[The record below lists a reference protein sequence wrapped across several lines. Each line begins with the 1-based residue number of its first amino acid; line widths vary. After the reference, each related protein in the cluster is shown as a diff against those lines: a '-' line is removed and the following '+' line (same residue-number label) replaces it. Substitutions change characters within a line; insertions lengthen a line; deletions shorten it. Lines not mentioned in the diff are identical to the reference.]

1 MVFHLNFYWVVV
13 AVSVDS
19 LFILSV
25 ISFSD
30 EGLPVAFPSNPHTA
44 AEAEGP
50 QLVDQE

>member
-30 EGLPVAFPSNPHTA
+30 EGATGGFPLESAHCR
-44 AEAEGP
+44 
-50 QLVDQE
+50 